1 MQLKHISSWAGPVQ
15 EIPRNP
21 QAINPSPEWERI
33 PDITRRFGIKRS
45 KLYELL
51 QLRLIKSV
59 SLCRRGNI
67 RGIRLVSTDSVR
79 EYLASLSRKE
89 A

>member
-1 MQLKHISSWAGPVQ
+1 MQTTHISKWAGPLA
-15 EIPRNP
+15 EAPRNL
-21 QAINPSPEWERI
+21 QTNNPSPEWERI

-51 QLRLIKSV
+51 QLRLIKSI

-79 EYLASLSRKE
+79 SYLAALAGKE
-89 A
+89 E

>member
-1 MQLKHISSWAGPVQ
+1 MPPLEA
-15 EIPRNP
+15 P
-21 QAINPSPEWERI
+21 QTPPTINQSPEWERI

-51 QLRLIKSV
+51 QLRLIASV

-79 EYLASLSRKE
+79 SYLAALARKE